1 VKSPFLIE
9 LEAVRYAYRNSG
21 ADRILDGINLQIR
34 PDEYLLVCGASG
46 SGKSTLCRTFNGLIP
61 HFFGG
66 SLAGDI
72 RVAGIPTAE
81 QSIGALFTKLGMVFQ
96 NPEAQLFNRTVEQ
109 EIAFGLES
117 AGLERGEIGKRI
129 AEAAAAA
136 GIEDLLPKNPH
147 ELSGGQQQLV
157 SIAAIL
163 ALRPRAIILDEPYAN
178 LDPVNVRR
186 VRAALK
192 KIHRGGIG
200 VIVSEHRLALTA
212 ADAGR
217 MVVLHRG
224 RIVLDGPPEEILR
237 RDVEGYGLELP
248 LAVAVGRRLGLERPP
263 LEIDALLPLLTGKT
277 AGDAASAAPPASEK
291 SGPATV
297 LSVDGI
303 SFAIDGRPI
312 LRDVS
317 FSLREGECMAVV
329 GANGAG
335 KTTLLKHLNGLLRP
349 ARGTVTV
356 LDRPTR
362 GLKVSQLA
370 RWVGIAFQNPNSQ
383 FFKLSVWDEIVVGAQ
398 ALGCCDEAWLR
409 ELVRLFEL
417 EPLLARAPYR
427 LSEGEKKRTA
437 FAAALAARPAI
448 LALDEPTAGQ
458 DLFFRRSLGRL
469 FAELR
474 RRGQAVLL
482 ITQDLSF
489 AEQYASRWLL
499 LAEGEIVADGPPDE
513 VMRNRAAMERAHLEP
528 TDRFRLSGFLQ
539 NLNGNGIR
547 EVSRP

>member
-1 VKSPFLIE
+1 MRSSLLIE

-21 ADRILDGINLQIR
+21 ADRILDDINLKIR

-66 SLAGDI
+66 SLEGNI
-72 RVAGIPTAE
+72 RVAGIPTTE
-81 QSIGALFTKLGMVFQ
+81 QSIGSLFTKLGMVFQ

-117 AGLERGEIGKRI
+117 AGLERGEIRTRI
-129 AEAAAAA
+129 AEAAAEA

-157 SIAAIL
+157 AIAAIL
-163 ALRPRAIILDEPYAN
+163 ALRPQTIILDEPYAN

-186 VRAALK
+186 VRTALK
-192 KIHRGGIG
+192 KIHRSGIG
-200 VIVSEHRLALTA
+200 VIISEHRLALTV

-217 MVVLHRG
+217 MVVLHQG
-224 RIVLDGPPEEILR
+224 RIVLDGPPEDLLR
-237 RDVEGYGLELP
+237 QDIESYGLELP
-248 LAVAVGRRLGLERPP
+248 LAVAAGRRLGLAKPP
-263 LEIDALLPLLTGKT
+263 LEIDALIPLLPAKT
-277 AGDAASAAPPASEK
+277 AGDSAPAAPPAFEQSP
-291 SGPATV
+291 PATV

-303 SFAIDGRPI
+303 SFDIDGRPI
-312 LRDVS
+312 LRDIS
-317 FSLREGECMAVV
+317 FAVNAGECLALV

-349 ARGTVTV
+349 ARGAVTV
-356 LDRPTR
+356 MEKATR

-370 RWVGIAFQNPNSQ
+370 RYVGVAFQNPNSQ
-383 FFKLSVWDEIVVGAQ
+383 FFKLTVWDEIVVGAQ
-398 ALGCCDEAWLR
+398 ALGCYDEPWLR

-427 LSEGEKKRTA
+427 LSEGEKKRVA
-437 FAAALAARPAI
+437 FAAALAARPVI

-469 FAELR
+469 LAELQ

-489 AEQYASRWLL
+489 AEQYAPRWLL
-499 LAEGEIVADGPPDE
+499 LADGEIVADGSPRQ
-513 VMRNRAAMERAHLEP
+513 VMRNQAAMERAHLEA
-528 TDRFRLSGFLQ
+528 TDRFRLSGFQ
-539 NLNGNGIR
+539 SGLNGNGGIER
-547 EVSRP
+547 Y